1 MATLDQPIAGA
12 TSAPALALPPRRDG
26 RAVEFLTGLAVLA
39 TLVGLLAFALVGS
52 GRRGEDGYRLNA
64 RFSHIDGL
72 NVGSDVRLAG
82 VAIGQVVAEQ
92 VDPRTYQANVTFTV
106 RNGIQLPTDS
116 SAVVTSDSLLGGKYL
131 ALDPGG
137 AEAILKPGSR
147 IDLTQGSISLE
158 QLLSKFIFSVTDAM
172 AAQKSRPTG
181 LNAPVPAPAPTS
193 APASAPAPS
202 LPPASP
208 QP

>member
-1 MATLDQPIAGA
+1 MATLDQPITGA
-12 TSAPALALPPRRDG
+12 QSAPAVARPPRRDG
-26 RAVEFLTGLAVLA
+26 GAVEFLTGAAVLA
-39 TLVGLLAFALVGS
+39 TLVGLLAYALIGS
-52 GRRGEDGYRLNA
+52 GRRSEDGYRLSA

-72 NVGSDVRLAG
+72 SVGSDVRLAG
-82 VAIGQVVAEQ
+82 VAIGQVIAEQ
-92 VDPRTYQANVTFTV
+92 VDPKTYQANVTFTV

-172 AAQKSRPTG
+172 AAQKPKPAGSA
-181 LNAPVPAPAPTS
+181 APAVAPAPALSPT
-193 APASAPAPS
+193 
-202 LPPASP
+202 PASP